1 MSKVVR
7 TNKETQNDNEI
18 SLLNLEEGN
27 EKVMADEVEIKK
39 NKRSAYATFLNTG
52 TKVTPTWQRMGKGI
66 SEMEQAY
73 NAEEESEK
81 YIDEDSATNS
91 VTSYAP
97 AFEVEQKC
105 YAGEKIFEYID
116 KKRRDRAI
124 ESDAETQTLDVFMY
138 DKKAEGV
145 YGAELSD
152 AIVVISKFSGD
163 VIGYSV
169 KKNGD
174 PVQGYVTIQDK
185 TVTFKEGEYS
195 AS

>member
-1 MSKVVR
+1 
-7 TNKETQNDNEI
+7 
-18 SLLNLEEGN
+18 
-27 EKVMADEVEIKK
+27 
-39 NKRSAYATFLNTG
+39 
-52 TKVTPTWQRMGKGI
+52 
-66 SEMEQAY
+66 
-73 NAEEESEK
+73 
-81 YIDEDSATNS
+81 
-91 VTSYAP
+91 
-97 AFEVEQKC
+97 
-105 YAGEKIFEYID
+105 
-116 KKRRDRAI
+116 
-124 ESDAETQTLDVFMY
+124 MY